1 MITSALVC
9 ECEATCLPAAT
20 KPFITG
26 VARLGG
32 GCRRDGLVGWASNLS
47 GRIGKGEET
56 MAEEIR
62 APLAGT
68 VLSVLVEPNA
78 KVDVD
83 DELLVIE
90 AMKMENLVYAPCA
103 GAVATIKVNAG
114 EKVEA
119 GDLLLVIE

>member
-1 MITSALVC
+1 
-9 ECEATCLPAAT
+9 
-20 KPFITG
+20 
-26 VARLGG
+26 
-32 GCRRDGLVGWASNLS
+32 
-47 GRIGKGEET
+47 

-68 VLSVLVEPNA
+68 VLSMLVEPGG

-103 GAVATIKVNAG
+103 GAVRDIKVNAG
-114 EKVEA
+114 DKVDA
-119 GDLLLVIE
+119 GDLLLIIE